1 MAANDKRFTRVPPES
16 TGDRVHM
23 VHTAEIE
30 FSGGYDDWKIGSRYT
45 ISGNGG
51 PNMTVHVHGVQGSG
65 VAGHLS
71 VHYAKADKYNEV
83 EPIAGQTVT
92 DPDGVTLAATV
103 VAAYDT
109 YIPASNIIGYDNP
122 EYGMDVDITG
132 SANVRFAE
140 GLPQLDAWGKLRTTG
155 ATSLGEYVFGQPEIL
170 NNNFATNELEGGY
183 VTYEVDRNSVKIG
196 VDDQV
201 GNVADAFAGAT
212 SNTYHR
218 YVAGSSHLYA
228 GTARINDPNATG
240 SVRRW
245 GLFDANNGF
254 FFSVG
259 AGGVGATDATG
270 FVVAVRSSIPSAPQ
284 KDTLIPRN
292 TWNGDRLDGTG
303 DSQEV
308 LDLTKANIWWID
320 IQWHGAGRVRFGTYV
335 DGQRVVCHSYYQG
348 NRFDQAMSQTA
359 SLPVCFA
366 NKATAGTGSN
376 LFIETW
382 SAAVWTET
390 TLDVR
395 SFGQPTTYAS
405 DHTTITAD
413 IGDDWQ
419 YLFSLSPEQLLDS
432 GEVNHTLYMPTS
444 ISAFAFDQVAG
455 APEAL
460 IDLKATLNSV
470 HSGHDFSLTPGTTVD
485 VSTAGTSYGAGK
497 TILEEMFRGR
507 YEADLTD
514 TYNNYQ
520 YGSVKNYSDDGGTVK
535 NTATAATEA
544 LEAEITVSGVLA
556 LREPQAAT
564 FPLNTL
570 GGGVEITGS
579 TNTSWNGT
587 YFLKPTSTTTAK
599 LYSDADLQTPVDST
613 GFGAF
618 TGTAEVKGFYGSRIV
633 WSFFAKTRPS
643 LFTTVKLMLTVN
655 WKELIQ

>member
-16 TGDRVHM
+16 TGDRIHM

-30 FSGGYDDWKIGSRYT
+30 FSGGYDQWQIGKRYT

-51 PNMTVHVHGVQGSG
+51 PTMLVHVHGVQGSG

-92 DPDGVTLAATV
+92 DPDGITVAATV

-109 YIPASNIIGYDNP
+109 YIPAQNIIGYDNP

-170 NNNFATNELEGGY
+170 NNNFAKTSFEGGY
-183 VTYEVDRNSVKIG
+183 ITYEVDRNSVKVGI
-196 VDDQV
+196 DDQV
-201 GNVADAFAGAT
+201 GTVANAFAAMT

-228 GTARINDPNATG
+228 GTARLNDPAATG

-245 GLFDANNGF
+245 GLFDSNNGF
-254 FFSVG
+254 FFIVG
-259 AGGVGATDATG
+259 AGGTGAADATG
-270 FVVAVRSSIPSAPQ
+270 FGVCIRSSIPSAPQ
-284 KDTLIPRN
+284 KDTIIPRSE
-292 TWNGDRLDGTG
+292 WNGDKLDGTG

-308 LDLTKANIWWID
+308 LDLTHANIWWID

-366 NKATAGTGSN
+366 NKGTAGTGSN

-395 SFGQPTTYAS
+395 SFGQPSTYAS
-405 DHTTITAD
+405 SHATVTAD

-432 GEVNHTLYMPTS
+432 GEVNHSLYMPTS

-460 IDLKATLNSV
+460 VDMKATLNSV
-470 HSGHDFSLTPGTTVD
+470 HAGHDFSLIPGTTVD
-485 VSTAGTSYGAGK
+485 VSTAGTSYGGGK

-520 YGSVKNYSDDGGTVK
+520 YGSVKNYSDDGGTASQTV
-535 NTATAATEA
+535 TGATEA
-544 LEAEITVSGVLA
+544 LEAEITVSGLLA

-564 FPLNTL
+564 FPLNLL
-570 GGGVEITGS
+570 GGAVEITGS
-579 TNTSWNGT
+579 TNVSWNGT
-587 YFLKPTSTTTAK
+587 YFLSPTGTSTAK
-599 LYSDADLQTPVDST
+599 LYSDVGLMTPVDSS

-618 TGTAEVKGFYGSRIV
+618 TGTATVKGFYGSRLV

-643 LFTTVKLMLTVN
+643 LFTTVKLMLAVN